1 MYTIL
6 VHHPNRLKYLG
17 PLGTIS
23 VHDFRTCFFFRK
35 FTKYCHADA
44 ESDSGLDEPHVFKM
58 NNGKSTSPKIA
69 VATSDS
75 QPSLRGGR
83 FFKERSTEN
92 GELPSVASGQ
102 LVTLLIFSAVRT
114 WLVRVVSR
122 TDRRELSMSR
132 YLCTELKIMYARY
145 IHHTQNWKLL
155 CWWESR

>member
-114 WLVRVVSR
+114 
-122 TDRRELSMSR
+122 
-132 YLCTELKIMYARY
+132 
-145 IHHTQNWKLL
+145 
-155 CWWESR
+155 

>member
-92 GELPSVASGQ
+92 GELPQSPQGN
-102 LVTLLIFSAVRT
+102 
-114 WLVRVVSR
+114 
-122 TDRRELSMSR
+122 LSPSSSSQPYER
-132 YLCTELKIMYARY
+132 DWFEWYRAQIDENSLCPAICA
-145 IHHTQNWKLL
+145 QN
-155 CWWESR
+155 